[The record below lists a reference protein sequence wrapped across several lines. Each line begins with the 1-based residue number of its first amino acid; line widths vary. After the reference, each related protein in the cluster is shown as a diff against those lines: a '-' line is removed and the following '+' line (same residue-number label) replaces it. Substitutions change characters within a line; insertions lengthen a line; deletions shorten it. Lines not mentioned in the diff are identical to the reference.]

1 MAGYFRTFSFFL
13 PLVDFYLLQLYYECR
28 VHTDQ
33 MWLPFP
39 CLALFSLPGMF
50 FGFPYLLSY
59 LYLFPLSEE
68 LCLIN
73 THITKSTVCQI
84 VEQDSVQWQV
94 NWLKSRGVLLDVRSA
109 LRPPG
114 DSEALVAGGQAGG
127 DKWACCTWGTRC
139 ESLTILADT
148 CINVDR
154 HEAKTQSCKVMWKGS
169 VLTT

>member
-1 MAGYFRTFSFFL
+1 
-13 PLVDFYLLQLYYECR
+13 
-28 VHTDQ
+28 
-33 MWLPFP
+33 MWLPFQS
-39 CLALFSLPGMF
+39 LTLFSLPGMF

-94 NWLKSRGVLLDVRSA
+94 NWLKSRGVLLDVRST

-148 CINVDR
+148 FCEKHGNTGTLQARPCCETLPSTPHMFDQV
-154 HEAKTQSCKVMWKGS
+154 GS
-169 VLTT
+169 VSSPLLLKQPRCSRTAL